1 MTHPFARALE
11 DAGRI
16 VQVDA
21 TRERERHVSSEDAH
35 LADAVGD
42 DVLGCAVQQDDFR
55 AHVEDVLVARG
66 ELLMDEGSNAE
77 SERLDGRRV
86 PMKELE
92 ELGRRPI
99 HTRRITTKCER
110 RRTPS
115 FFC

>member
-11 DAGRI
+11 EAGRI

-42 DVLGCAVQQDDFR
+42 DVLGCAVQQDDLR

-99 HTRRITTKCER
+99 HTRRITTKCEKL
-110 RRTPS
+110 RTPS